1 LKEILPYLQNAG
13 AIAFVLLGIAT
24 GIGWLKGR
32 DKSLG
37 WLALAIVLLSAVSIL
52 GRVPALVHF
61 DPPLLSQISLLIFMA
76 SGYAVLR
83 YRGSLI
89 PLPSRWHAAAI
100 VAMVTASG
108 AYFAAHAFG
117 STQAQ
122 NVAGIALVLIWSLAV
137 GEPIVR
143 FWLVARDLPAVQ
155 AWRLRSLSLGFG
167 GLVAILMV
175 AAAAGSIFNDPLT
188 QVMVELIVLV
198 IVPLLYVSFS
208 PPAWLRREW
217 RASEEEGLRV
227 FMEDLLLSEDRDAL
241 TKRALEW
248 AMRLVGGAAA
258 IFFDPSGK
266 ARYSSELTQSQIDE
280 LSAHLPGLSLGI
292 QRVALDGS
300 DRTVLVLPVTGLEG
314 AGRLIILAGPFT
326 PGFGGDE
333 MNRVQQFMSAFVTA
347 LDRRHLIVQLEE
359 SNARLLEANQHKS
372 VFLANMSHELRTPLN
387 AIIGFSELLTD
398 AREDHFDAA
407 SRTRFQEQ
415 ILTSGRHL
423 LGLINDILDLS
434 KVEAGQMELRLQ
446 TVAVSEVV
454 DQVTRIV
461 EPLLS
466 KKSIKLE
473 TDVAKGGDVLADAG
487 KLKQMLLN
495 LVSNAIKFTP
505 EGGTVRV
512 RGARTPTSVE
522 ISVADTGIGISEADQ
537 QYIFKEFHQV
547 DHGPGRKHEG
557 TGLGLALT
565 KRFALL
571 HGGDVRVESQVNH
584 GSVFTLSIPIHRTAA
599 ERPVETPVQP
609 SVLVNGHETH
619 ALVLVVE
626 DDPAAAELLTRQLAA
641 AGYRTHVVKTGLEAL
656 AKARELQPAA
666 ITLDIMLPEL
676 DGWEVMTRLKSDE
689 VTSAIP
695 IVVVSVID
703 NPELGLALG
712 AIDYFVKP
720 IDAKEM
726 VRRLN
731 RFNFRRSLGQEDV
744 RVLVVDDEP
753 PNREWLIRTLEPAG
767 FTVLSASGGR
777 EAIQMAKS
785 EKPDLVLLDLMM
797 PDVTGF
803 DVVEELRSY
812 KDTRETPIMILTAM
826 NLTEA
831 DKRQLAGR
839 VSDILSRGSVGG
851 TDIID
856 LLKRVVAHHN
866 GVK

>member
-1 LKEILPYLQNAG
+1 LKEILPYLQNAA

-24 GIGWLKGR
+24 GIGWLKRR

-52 GRVPALVHF
+52 GRGPALVHF
-61 DPPLLSQISLLIFMA
+61 NPPLLSQISLLIFMA

-108 AYFAAHAFG
+108 AYFAAQAFG
-117 STQAQ
+117 STQSQ
-122 NVAGIALVLIWSLAV
+122 NVTGIALVLIWSVAV

-217 RASEEEGLRV
+217 RASEEEGLRL

-258 IFFDPSGK
+258 IFFDPSAK
-266 ARYSSELTQSQIDE
+266 PRYSSELTQPQIDE
-280 LSAHLPGLSLGI
+280 VSAHLPGLSLGI
-292 QRVALDGS
+292 QRVAFDGS
-300 DRTVLVLPVTGLEG
+300 DSAVLVLPVTGLEG
-314 AGRLIILAGPFT
+314 TGKLIILAGPFT

-347 LDRRHLIVQLEE
+347 LDRRHLVVQLEE

-398 AREDHFDAA
+398 AQEDHFDAA
-407 SRTRFQEQ
+407 SRRRFQEQ

-473 TDVAKGGDVLADAG
+473 ADVAKGGDVLADAG

-609 SVLVNGHETH
+609 SVLVNGNGTH

-720 IDAKEM
+720 IDAKEL

-731 RFNFRRSLGQEDV
+731 RFNFKRSLGQEDI